1 MRYTSIFSKWLSV
14 LLVLMCIILPVQAE
28 DIPDGQDMSGDLPP
42 VQEIL
47 PVNITLP
54 ASVAMASRTPGAA
67 LPGKDVFPV
76 TITPLTEGAPGPHS
90 TQIHCVD
97 TASVDLIFGSYT
109 QPGEY
114 SYQLTLGKSALT
126 DWIVDDREETFTV
139 TVTVTEG
146 EEGSLTAAVSPEAIS
161 VTKTYLE
168 PLVIDVEKKWPDGG
182 ERPVTVWLYET
193 RNGEKVEVG
202 KITVA
207 ATTGWRGQFTQ
218 DKTLGV
224 NLRPNGIY
232 TVEEMDLYKFSESYS
247 YNKNDPLHWVVT
259 VTNKEALPQTGLRTE
274 PVFFLFLTGMLCMAA
289 GAFLLKKKDI
299 YG

>member
-1 MRYTSIFSKWLSV
+1 MGKDNCGNGSEFVATVKKKAKDGTLKSIWRDWLWIWSFSRQRWGSVVLYTLCGIGSVGMGLAASVVSKYLFDAIDARQLQPLLTYCILTVISAAAAIAFRSFTSRFSAKLA
-14 LLVLMCIILPVQAE
+14 I
-28 DIPDGQDMSGDLPP
+28 GNSGD
-42 VQEIL
+42 
-47 PVNITLP
+47 
-54 ASVAMASRTPGAA
+54 
-67 LPGKDVFPV
+67 K
-76 TITPLTEGAPGPHS
+76 
-90 TQIHCVD
+90 
-97 TASVDLIFGSYT
+97 
-109 QPGEY
+109 
-114 SYQLTLGKSALT
+114 
-126 DWIVDDREETFTV
+126 EETFTV

-207 ATTGWRGQFTQ
+207 ATTGWKGQFTQ

>member
-1 MRYTSIFSKWLSV
+1 MRYASIFSKWLSV
-14 LLVLMCIILPVQAE
+14 LLVLMCMILPVQAE
-28 DIPDGQDMSGDLPP
+28 DIPDGQDASGDLPP

-54 ASVAMASRTPGAA
+54 VSVTMVSRTPGAD
-67 LPGKDVFPV
+67 LPGEDVFPV
-76 TITPLTEGAPGPHS
+76 TIIPLTEGAPGPHS

-126 DWIVDDREETFTV
+126 DWIADDREETFTV

-146 EEGSLTAAVSPEAIS
+146 EDGRLVAAISPEAIS
-161 VTKTYLE
+161 VTKIYLE

-202 KITVA
+202 KVTIA
-207 ATTGWRGQFTQ
+207 ATTGWKERFTV
-218 DKTLGV
+218 DATTGIRLH
-224 NLRPNGIY
+224 PNGVY
-232 TVEEMDLYKFSESYS
+232 KVQEMDLYKFSESYS
-247 YNKNDPLHWVVT
+247 YNKKDPLHWVVT
-259 VTNKEALPQTGLRTE
+259 ITNKEALPQTGLRTE
-274 PVFFLFLTGMLCMAA
+274 PVFFLFLTGMMCMAA
-289 GAFLLKKKDI
+289 GAFLLKKKDVH
-299 YG
+299 G